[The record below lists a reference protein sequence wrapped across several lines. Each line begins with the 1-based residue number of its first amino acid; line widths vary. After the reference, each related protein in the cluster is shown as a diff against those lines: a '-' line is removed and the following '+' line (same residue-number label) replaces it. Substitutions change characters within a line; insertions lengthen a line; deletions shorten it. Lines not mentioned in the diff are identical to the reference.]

1 MNGVEQ
7 NDSMD
12 ITANIYKILDP
23 TARNIIENYNFYIGN
38 RKNYKY
44 YPNRLGFL
52 GIIDDIKVYTRALS
66 DDDIKQHA
74 KIAGF

>member
-1 MNGVEQ
+1 LNGVEQ

-12 ITANIYKILDP
+12 SAGNILKTLDP
-23 TARNIIENYNFYIGN
+23 TARNVIENYNFYIGN
-38 RKNYKY
+38 RKNYAG

-52 GIIDDIKVYTRALS
+52 GIIDDIKVYTRAIS
-66 DDDIKQHA
+66 DDEIKQHA